1 MNQNL
6 CQQIADR
13 FPPYLTYGVTKNTN
27 PKYLKQGYRTIIV
40 AVFPYYCVGENEL
53 FSRYCT
59 VYDYH
64 QVVKDEFD
72 RIFQPLGVE
81 YLSFADISPFGEKQL
96 AESLGLGEIGEHNL
110 LLTEQYGSFVF
121 LGEVLLKEE
130 LPEKFGKFPKLCTHC
145 GNCRQACPTKALEKG
160 FERGRCLSYLS
171 QKKEL
176 SEEEQALYAKSRLA
190 WGCDICQLA
199 CPVNQGVQKTPI
211 DAFQNASLALTKEEI
226 LRLSEEEFQAKYKD
240 YAFAYKGIQI
250 LRRNVSIQDE
260 YKMESI
266 KKENT

>member
-1 MNQNL
+1 MNTGFWI
-6 CQQIADR
+6 C
-13 FPPYLTYGVTKNTN
+13 GVLVV
-27 PKYLKQGYRTIIV
+27 PLVILGII
-40 AVFPYYCVGENEL
+40 
-53 FSRYCT
+53 
-59 VYDYH
+59 
-64 QVVKDEFD
+64 
-72 RIFQPLGVE
+72 
-81 YLSFADISPFGEKQL
+81 FAM
-96 AESLGLGEIGEHNL
+96 
-110 LLTEQYGSFVF
+110 
-121 LGEVLLKEE
+121 LKEKAT
-130 LPEKFGKFPKLCTHC
+130 KFVS
-145 GNCRQACPTKALEKG
+145 G
-160 FERGRCLSYLS
+160 FNAFS
-171 QKKEL
+171 K
-176 SEEEQALYAKSRLA
+176 EEQALYAKSRLA